1 VNVAGVAALWW
12 VFLVPLR
19 PYVPPALE
27 PDPPFVPPEVT
38 RVEIIPPDEDWDIP
52 VLARPRDTAPLFGS
66 IGQGTRVGV
75 RGELAVPSSRYCG
88 GSVFYAIEPFGWICG
103 EFTRPTDQPL
113 TTTAALSIEP
123 GATVP
128 YRYVMVVVPEGDF
141 LPMWSSVEALRAY
154 AEPERQLSRGDT
166 VALAPLSAQTLS
178 GGGTTPALRGGASS
192 LTFED
197 KRYYIT
203 VDGKVLPTETTFQL
217 KNYSEWQ
224 GVALSAADRLPF
236 AWVTPRSAKVYDQPK
251 GTAVEQLPRRTRVD
265 VLEEVL
271 EGKHRWVRI
280 ADARWMRA
288 DQLNEVRRI
297 PRPEGAGSDERW
309 IDIDLGE
316 QVVVAYVREQ
326 PVFATLTS
334 SGRPPNRTPRGN
346 YPVWG
351 RASAVT
357 MKSQDYDDKPY
368 YVNRVPWVVFFQ
380 AHNALHAAYWHDRFG
395 TVKSHGC
402 ANLSPKDARYLF
414 EWLEP
419 RMPPGWTGLRNWDLT
434 PAPVVHVRD
443 SSRSKPFVQERNVG
457 PPDKED
463 EAKRMEQAIARRAAQ
478 AAAEAQLAAQA
489 GAIVSGAPAP
499 VPSASTAGTMPFG
512 SAAPATAPPGT
523 ATGTSAVVV
532 PAPFPMRQAPPAPL
546 GPTQHRGSSSQ

>member
-1 VNVAGVAALWW
+1 VNVAAFAALWW
-12 VFLVPLR
+12 IVALPLR
-19 PYVPPALE
+19 PYVAPALE
-27 PDPPFVPPEVT
+27 PDPALSPAELA
-38 RVEIIPPDEDWDIP
+38 RVEIVPPNGDWDIP
-52 VLARPRDTAPLFGS
+52 VLARPRDNAPLFGS
-66 IGQGTRVGV
+66 IARGTRVSV
-75 RGELAVPSSRYCG
+75 RGELVVSSRYCS
-88 GSVFYAIEPFGWICG
+88 GSVFYAIEPFGWICAAL
-103 EFTRPTDQPL
+103 TRPTDQPL
-113 TTTAALSIEP
+113 TTTPVLSIEAGTP
-123 GATVP
+123 VP
-128 YRYVMVVVPEGDF
+128 YRYVMVVVPEGSF
-141 LPMWSSVEALRAY
+141 LPMWSSADALRNY

-166 VALAPLSAQTLS
+166 VALAPLSAE
-178 GGGTTPALRGGASS
+178 TPSS

-197 KRYYIT
+197 KRYHIT

-224 GVALSAADRLPF
+224 GVPLGADQLPF
-236 AWVTPRSAKVYDQPK
+236 AWVTPRSAKVFDQPK
-251 GTAVEQLPRRTRVD
+251 GTVVEKLPRRTRVD
-265 VLEEVL
+265 VLDEVL
-271 EGKHRWVRI
+271 DGKVRWIRI
-280 ADARWMRA
+280 GDARWMRA
-288 DQLNEVRRI
+288 DELNEVRKVA
-297 PRPEGAGSDERW
+297 RPEGTGSDERW

-316 QVVVAYVREQ
+316 QVVVAYVRDQ

-357 MKSQDYDDKPY
+357 MKSQNYDDKPY

-402 ANLSPKDARYLF
+402 ANLAPKDARYLF

-443 SSRSKPFVQERNVG
+443 SSRAKPFVQERNIG

-463 EAKRMEQAIARRAAQ
+463 EAQRLAEAIARRAAQ

-489 GAIVSGAPAP
+489 GGVVPDAP
-499 VPSASTAGTMPFG
+499 VP
-512 SAAPATAPPGT
+512 
-523 ATGTSAVVV
+523 
-532 PAPFPMRQAPPAPL
+532 
-546 GPTQHRGSSSQ
+546 